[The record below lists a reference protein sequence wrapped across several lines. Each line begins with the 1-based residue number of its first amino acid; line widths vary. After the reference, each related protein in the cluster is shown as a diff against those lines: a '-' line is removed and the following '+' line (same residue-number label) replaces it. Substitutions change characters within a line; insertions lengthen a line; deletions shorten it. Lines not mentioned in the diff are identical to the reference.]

1 MNIFEFDDYKEVF
14 REKLKTMPKRG
25 HGQLLRIA
33 KLLGVH
39 TTLLTHIFKGKSN
52 LHPEQALQIC
62 GHLGFTTLETDYFMV
77 LVQIA
82 RAGDKPC
89 KDYYRA
95 QQETLRKRSLD
106 LKARFEPK
114 KILDEKDQ
122 AQFYSE
128 WTYSA
133 VNLLTAIEGFQ
144 TPYAIAERLGL
155 RVQEVTRILDF
166 LTMLGLCVREG
177 SDFRIGDAQTFLGRD
192 SALLRRH
199 LLNWRAR
206 VSEKIYDTN
215 DDDIMYS
222 QPVVVSK
229 KDFAVIH
236 SKILKFL
243 QDFRETAEPSACE
256 ELCCLNL
263 DWVRVR

>member
-1 MNIFEFDDYKEVF
+1 MNIFDFDDYKDLF
-14 REKLKTMPKRG
+14 RDKLKTMPKRG

-33 KLLGVH
+33 KLLDVH

-52 LHPEQALQIC
+52 LSPEQALKIC
-62 GHLGFTTLETDYFMV
+62 GYLGFTTLETDYFMV

-82 RAGDKPC
+82 RAGDKSC

-95 QQETLRKRSLD
+95 QQDSLRKRSLD
-106 LKARFEPK
+106 LKSRFEPK
-114 KILDEKDQ
+114 QILDEKDQ

-144 TPYAIAERLGL
+144 TPYAIAARLGL
-155 RVQEVTRILDF
+155 KVQEVTRILDF
-166 LTMLGLCVREG
+166 LTSLGLCRRVGNE
-177 SDFRIGDAQTFLGRD
+177 FHIGDAQTFLGRD

-199 LLNWRAR
+199 LLNWRGR
-206 VSEKIYDTN
+206 VAEKIYDSG
-215 DDDIMYS
+215 DEDIMYTH
-222 QPVVVSK
+222 PVVVSK
-229 KDFAVIH
+229 KDFAVLH
-236 SKILKFL
+236 AKILEFL
-243 QDFRETAEPSACE
+243 KDFRATAEPSACE